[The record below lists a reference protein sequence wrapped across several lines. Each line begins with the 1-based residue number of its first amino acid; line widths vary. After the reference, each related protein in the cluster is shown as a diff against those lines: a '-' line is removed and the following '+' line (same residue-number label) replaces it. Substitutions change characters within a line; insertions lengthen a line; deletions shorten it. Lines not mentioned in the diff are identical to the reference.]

1 MRKWPASIRH
11 LMEDSA
17 KVDEDWEDLLERLS
31 DFCDSAA
38 KSVPII
44 RALTIPTLT
53 QSNSAK
59 KRLAL

>member
-1 MRKWPASIRH
+1 
-11 LMEDSA
+11 MEDSA